1 MSWLASM
8 GQAAGRLAGQGLD
21 LLYPPRCVFCR
32 SEEDQGGQA
41 ATVVCDACRLL
52 LSTDVPRCHGCGE
65 PVSGEPS
72 EPIVCRRCRDRPR
85 FEGIVVLTGYI
96 DEIRSAVLATK
107 RPGGELHAAS
117 LAMLLLEQHRA
128 IMTSWHLDLVV
139 PVPMHWLRRATRGTS
154 SAVLLARHV
163 AKELSLPARG
173 LLHRTRATPMQNEL
187 PPEERPANVRGA
199 FRATAAVAGKRVLL
213 VDDVTTTGATLDA
226 CRQALLTAGAVSVYA
241 AVIARADR
249 GGGTRELGAMEP

>member
-1 MSWLASM
+1 MSWLDSL
-8 GQAAGRLAGQGLD
+8 GQAAGRLAGQGRD

-41 ATVVCDACRLL
+41 ATVVCDACRRL
-52 LSTDVPRCHGCGE
+52 LSTDVPRCNGCGE
-65 PVSGEPS
+65 PVSGEPP
-72 EPIVCRRCRDRPR
+72 EPIVCHRCRERPR
-85 FEGIVVLTGYI
+85 WDGIVVLAGYM
-96 DEIRSAVLATK
+96 DEIRLVVLATK
-107 RPGGELHAAS
+107 RPGGEFHAAG

-128 IMTSWHLDLVV
+128 TLASWHLDLVV

-154 SAVLLARHV
+154 SANLLARHV
-163 AKELSLPARG
+163 AKGLTLPARG

-199 FRATAAVAGKRVLL
+199 FRSTAAVAGMRVLL

-226 CRQALLTAGAVSVYA
+226 CRQALLDAGAASVYA

-249 GGGTRELGAMEP
+249 GGGTHESGAMEP